1 MNISSRVLS
10 VERRKSRILKL
21 LTFEEKKLRNLS
33 SLRLFS
39 FAAFFLWI
47 IVVYLLRP
55 SSEIYYLPSILF
67 LAAFY
72 RLLGMYQA
80 RKDKTDRLGLWVRFL
95 EEQKARLTLSPGG
108 YPLIKRELYR
118 NLSGQRGLPTWTKDL
133 DFLGE
138 SGIFSRMDTA
148 STSDGQKRFLS
159 YFLEPNRMATS
170 RERQSSVLELSRR
183 LPTLQKLLRLLRL
196 YEASLPEVEE
206 EKEEPLPSYIP
217 SLFKKDSKEA
227 AEEKGSPPSDL
238 FRESP
243 DKFWTGAFGSKG
255 GIIRAVFPFWVSFT
269 WLIVLA
275 ALLWGK
281 TWGFGL
287 FLLNLSVFGI
297 YRGTSLDM
305 IHSLAKQAESLPRL
319 GKVLNYALCSNL
331 VGGSGKKFLSDWSSQ
346 EFVLCWKEFTGIAN
360 RAAFFQAP
368 LPHTSLNFLFLFD
381 LWLWK
386 RYDRWWKRW
395 GSGIMSALRELAE
408 LDSILPLANLKW
420 LEPSFSFPNILGRS
434 EPAKLEVK
442 ALVHPLIQSEKRV
455 PNDLEKVSPG
465 DLFLLTGSNMS
476 GKTTYLRS
484 AGICG
489 ILAMAGAPVPAS
501 ECNLPLLEVHSSV
514 RNEDSVEEGIS
525 FFYAEVRR
533 LAKILSEV
541 SDTGVEHL
549 VLLDEIL
556 KGTNSRE
563 RTLACKGIL
572 KTLKKSKVF
581 GIVTTHDLEL
591 AGLEGLELRH
601 FREEIKDGKM
611 SFDYK
616 IRNGVVQ
623 SSNALEVLKLEGLDL
638 DFS

>member
-1 MNISSRVLS
+1 MNISARVLS
-10 VERRKSRILKL
+10 VERRKTRISKL
-21 LTFEEKKLRNLS
+21 LTFEERKLRNLS
-33 SLRLFS
+33 TLRLFS

-47 IVVYLLRP
+47 LTAYLLRP
-55 SSEIYYLPSILF
+55 TSEIYYLPSVLF

-80 RKDKTDRLGLWVRFL
+80 RKDKKDRLSLWIRFL
-95 EEQKARLTLSPGG
+95 EEQKARLTLTPGE
-108 YPLIKRELYR
+108 YPRIKRELYR
-118 NLSGQRGLPTWTKDL
+118 NLSGQRDLPTWTKDL

-138 SGIFSRMDTA
+138 SGIFSRIDTA
-148 STSDGQKRFLS
+148 STSEGQIRFLS
-159 YFLEPNRMATS
+159 YFLEPKRVLTS
-170 RERQSSVLELSRR
+170 RERQSSVLKLSKR
-183 LPTLQKLLRLLRL
+183 LPTVQKLLRLFKL
-196 YEASLPEVEE
+196 YEASLPELE
-206 EKEEPLPSYIP
+206 EKKEESLPSYIP
-217 SLFKKDSKEA
+217 SLFKKDSKDST
-227 AEEKGSPPSDL
+227 EEKGSPPSDL
-238 FRESP
+238 FRQSP
-243 DKFWTGAFGSKG
+243 DEFWTGAFGERG
-255 GIIRAVFPFWVSFT
+255 RIVRAVFPFWVAFN
-269 WLIVLA
+269 WIVVLG
-275 ALLWGK
+275 ALLGGK

-287 FLLNLSVFGI
+287 FLLNLSLFGF

-305 IHSLAKQAESLPRL
+305 IRSLAKQSESLPRL
-319 GKVLNYALCSNL
+319 GKILNYAIRSNL
-331 VGGSGKKFLSDWSSQ
+331 AGSSGKKFFSDWSPQ
-346 EFVLCWKEFTGIAN
+346 EFQLCWNEFTRIAN

-368 LPHTSLNFLFLFD
+368 LPHSSLNFLFLFD

-395 GSGIMSALRELAE
+395 GSRIASAFSDLAE

-420 LEPSFSFPNILGRS
+420 LEPTFSFPNILGKS
-434 EPAKLEVK
+434 ESAKLEAK
-442 ALVHPLIQSEKRV
+442 ALVHPLIQAEKRV

-465 DLFLLTGSNMS
+465 DIFLLTGSNMS

-489 ILAMAGAPVPAS
+489 ILAMSGGPVPAS

-514 RNEDSVEEGIS
+514 RNEDSVEKGIS